1 MSDPGCPSGC
11 TSDSSTWGKNLGCES
26 ASPTKHWCYD
36 ATCYS
41 KYGLCNV
48 FKKMIEDELADSG
61 ASAAASLQLEL
72 VKAVADFDCGTIQFK
87 NACTDLGVEDSGA
100 EISDFEGAS
109 IEDIIE
115 AMEDYWAAIEAA
127 DTDLYSTAYDALA
140 NIEEIGEEGDHTYY
154 LKAFPGVDSDST
166 STINEF
172 GLFFDP
178 TEGKPILNSE
188 CTDDN
193 NCAETSDSLSE
204 NAMSIMADSFYDAY
218 GIKQILY
225 SNIRNGISNPS
236 TDGWVATED
245 TNYSGDFY
253 LTWEYDAAELG
264 LADFADQPSTAL
276 FKKFNY
282 TMGNTEEDLLEVI
295 EELISA
301 GVADM
306 TTTLGTPQY
315 TFKKIKHLALD
326 TDNLSSFDEEEVK
339 QTVATGL
346 STIEE
351 SSEESSY

>member
-1 MSDPGCPSGC
+1 MSDPGCPTTC
-11 TSDSSTWGKNLGCES
+11 TSDSSTWGYNKKCFTDS
-26 ASPTKHWCYD
+26 SPKSWCYYG
-36 ATCYS
+36 ACYS
-41 KYGLCNV
+41 LTSLCSTFADYIDAGYV
-48 FKKMIEDELADSG
+48 TEADIGTMITAFECGADSFK
-61 ASAAASLQLEL
+61 
-72 VKAVADFDCGTIQFK
+72 VK
-87 NACTDLGVEDSGA
+87 CTDLGVEDSGEAIEAA
-100 EISDFEGAS
+100 ETS

-115 AMEDYWAAIEAA
+115 AIEAA
-127 DTDLYSTAYDALA
+127 QEALEAGDTDLYSTAYDAYASLS
-140 NIEEIGEEGDHTYY
+140 GEEGDHTYY

-204 NAMSIMADSFYDAY
+204 NAMSIMVDLFYDAY
-218 GIKQILY
+218 YIKQILY
-225 SNIRNGISNPS
+225 STIRNGISNPS

-253 LTWEYDAAELG
+253 LTWEYDENESGYSATVE
-264 LADFADQPSTAL
+264 DQIAL